1 MLEGECPQTK
11 IEQEAMMPTLNVPA
25 SSETPVPGAAA
36 STATPAAPALDADDA
51 AVGCSPP
58 LASSTSSD
66 AQAPHDGDHNQGG
79 ARPAGLEY
87 QRELGTEQ
95 DA

>member
-1 MLEGECPQTK
+1 MLHGECRQTK

-25 SSETPVPGAAA
+25 SSETVVPSTATA
-36 STATPAAPALDADDA
+36 TATPAAPPLAADDA
-51 AVGCSPP
+51 VGCNPP
-58 LASSTSSD
+58 LVTPGADTE
-66 AQAPHDGDHNQGG
+66 APHDGDHNQGG